1 MDKRFTKKK
10 KLSIFTKLMVPVI
23 IVGLSGFLGAG
34 VATLS
39 LRRNQIS
46 SNKITGSGI
55 DIIVALDEIK
65 IRFEK
70 TQTSAL
76 AYCSAGDNTEI
87 KEHIKGQ
94 LLTYAED
101 VEYYKQQLESNISA
115 FSDSDLQLL
124 KTVFESIYDAQGKI
138 MNIIALSETDAEAA
152 FLQLNT
158 MMIEWSEQ
166 IAANMDTIIEHNNER
181 IEQFTLSQRTIYRKS
196 RDLSFFL
203 MLASLISFCVTIVF
217 IYRHVIKPLKKQSKE
232 LHEIIED
239 IHNAKGDLTKRLSID
254 SKDEIGEVGQGIN
267 QFIETLQAIMSNIVT
282 NSNNLDNIVLT
293 VSKNVSESGDNANDI
308 SAIMEELSATMEE
321 LSATTN
327 SVNSN
332 TETVGK
338 KVRQM
343 TEKSEVISK
352 YALEMKER
360 ALNLENV
367 AQDNMNTTNTVIG
380 GITSEMEMAL
390 ENSKSVEKVTQLT
403 TEILNIS
410 SQTNLLALNASIE
423 AARAGEAGKG
433 FAVVADEIRQLA
445 DSSRETAN
453 NIQAINEMVIE
464 AVRELMQS
472 SEKIIDYIN
481 KSIIPDYQSFVK
493 SGQQYSADAMHIDQA
508 MEEYTFETKEILRNM
523 TDIEE
528 SIDGISRAVEES
540 AKGVTDASINI
551 DSLVRS
557 IDGINGQ
564 MVENSAIAENL
575 KKESEN
581 FVQV

>member
-1 MDKRFTKKK
+1 MDKTRMKKI
-10 KLSIFTKLMVPVI
+10 SIFAKLMVPVI
-23 IVGLSGFLGAG
+23 IVGLSGFLGTSIS
-34 VATLS
+34 TLS

-46 SNKITGSGI
+46 SNQITGAGI
-55 DIIVALDEIK
+55 DIIIALDEIK

-76 AYCSAGDNTEI
+76 AYCSAGNNTDI
-87 KEHIKGQ
+87 KQYIIEQ
-94 LLTYAED
+94 LHTYAEE
-101 VEYYKQQLESNISA
+101 VEYYKQQLENNESA

-124 KTVFESIYDAQGKI
+124 ETVFEAIYDVQGKI
-138 MNIIALSETDAEAA
+138 MNIIALSDKDAAAA

-158 MMIEWSEQ
+158 LMTEWSEQ
-166 IAANMDTIIEHNNER
+166 ITANMDTLIKNNNER
-181 IEQFTLSQRTIYRKS
+181 IEQLTLSQRSIYRKS
-196 RDLSFFL
+196 RASSIFL
-203 MLASLISFCVTIVF
+203 ALVSLITFLVTVVL
-217 IYRHVIKPLKKQSKE
+217 IYHFVIKPLKKQSKE
-232 LHEIIED
+232 LNEIIDD
-239 IHNAKGDLTKRLSID
+239 IHNAKGDLTKRLSVD
-254 SKDEIGEVGQGIN
+254 SRDEIGEVAQGIN
-267 QFIETLQAIMSNIVT
+267 EFIETLQAIMSKIVT
-282 NSNNLDNIVLT
+282 DSNKLDNIVLT
-293 VSKNVSESGDNANDI
+293 VAQNVSESGDNANDI

-321 LSATTN
+321 LSATAN

-332 TETVGK
+332 TESVGK

-360 ALNLENV
+360 ALDLENV

-380 GITSEMEMAL
+380 GITSEMERAM

-453 NIQAINEMVIE
+453 NIQTINEMVIE

-472 SEKIIDYIN
+472 SEKIINYIN

-528 SIDGISRAVEES
+528 SIDGISRAVEDS

-551 DSLVRS
+551 DSLVRG

-581 FVQV
+581 FIQV